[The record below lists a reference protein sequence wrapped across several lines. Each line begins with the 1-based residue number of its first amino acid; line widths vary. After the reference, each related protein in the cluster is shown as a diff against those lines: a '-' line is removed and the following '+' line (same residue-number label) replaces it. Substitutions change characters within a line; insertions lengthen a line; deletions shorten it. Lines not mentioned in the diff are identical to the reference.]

1 MISRIQDGL
10 LLHVKLTPRARQNK
24 IIGLTSNEL
33 RMSLNA
39 PPIDG
44 AANMALIAFIS
55 KLLKIPKSNIAIVR
69 GEKSRSKSLLLKT
82 DIEIDAIRDLLSL
95 EVKSE

>member
-1 MISRIQDGL
+1 
-10 LLHVKLTPRARQNK
+10 
-24 IIGLTSNEL
+24 
-33 RMSLNA
+33 MSLNA